1 MAKVQI
7 RRMGVFSCAKIYS
20 ITLAAMGLIVGVIY
34 GLIFMVVGG
43 AMMAGGGRNSGSAGA
58 SSLVIGLVMMIA
70 IPVFYGIIGFIG
82 GLIGGTVYNVAAGV
96 VGGLELELE
105 NMDDNGGGYATPPK
119 PNWGDQ
125 PPYTPGPGQQQYPY

>member
-7 RRMGVFSCAKIYS
+7 KRMGVLSCAKIYS

-43 AMMAGGGRNSGSAGA
+43 AMMAGGGRDSGMAGG
-58 SSLVIGLVMMIA
+58 SSIVIGLVMMIA
-70 IPVFYGIIGFIG
+70 IPIFYGIIGFIAG
-82 GLIGGTVYNVAAGV
+82 IIGALVYNIAAGV

-105 NMDDNGGGYATPPK
+105 NMDTGTSYAPPA

-125 PPYTPGPGQQQYPY
+125 PPYTPGQQQQYPY

>member
-7 RRMGVFSCAKIYS
+7 KRMGVFSCAKIYS

-43 AMMAGGGRNSGSAGA
+43 AMMAGGGRDSGAAGA

-82 GLIGGTVYNVAAGV
+82 GIIGALVYNVAAGV
-96 VGGLELELE
+96 VGGLEIEIE
-105 NMDDNGGGYATPPK
+105 NMDGGTSYAPPA

>member
-7 RRMGVFSCAKIYS
+7 KRVGVFSCAKMYS
-20 ITLAAMGLIVGVIY
+20 ITLAAVGLLIGIIY

-43 AMMAGGGRNSGSAGA
+43 AMMAGGGRDSGAAGA

-70 IPVFYGIIGFIG
+70 IPVFYGILGFIG
-82 GLIGGTVYNVAAGV
+82 GLIGGLVYNVAAGV

-105 NMDDNGGGYATPPK
+105 NMDGGVGYAPPA

-125 PPYTPGPGQQQYPY
+125 PPYTPGQQQQYPY

>member
-20 ITLAAMGLIVGVIY
+20 ITLAAMGLIIGIIY

-43 AMMAGGGRNSGSAGA
+43 AMMAGGGRDSGAAGA

-70 IPVFYGIIGFIG
+70 IPVFYGIIGFVG
-82 GLIGGTVYNVAAGV
+82 GLIGGLVYNVAAGV

-105 NMDDNGGGYATPPK
+105 NLDGTSYAAPPS

-125 PPYTPGPGQQQYPY
+125 PPCTPGQQQYP